1 MELPKCNSTPSYIII
16 YISGL
21 PCHTEIIFTIL
32 KSLWIGLSN
41 EVCYKL
47 VEQTICEKYKL
58 TFCHIFLA
66 DSNYYTL
73 CMFKQ
78 CIEMSFLLLCN
89 TKRRSTGICLF
100 SFALTCTTK
109 KIIFLEHCLL
119 VGISWLKYH
128 RNLEIAK
135 NWSW

>member
-1 MELPKCNSTPSYIII
+1 MQFYTFLHNNI
-16 YISGL
+16 YLWSPLSHRNYFYHFEKHLNRSFKWGML
-21 PCHTEIIFTIL
+21 QACWTNNFREIQANIL
-32 KSLWIGLSN
+32 S
-41 EVCYKL
+41 
-47 VEQTICEKYKL
+47 
-58 TFCHIFLA
+58 HFLA

-89 TKRRSTGICLF
+89 TKSRSTGICLF